1 MSDRSKYYILGAFL
15 LGIAAA
21 TAYNKRLAA
30 EKNNAASGQSLLAQQ
45 QNLLLQLAK
54 INDLDLLKKGLL
66 EIERSLAEGTGT
78 IKEGIEGCIGNTPL
92 IKIKSLS
99 EYTGCDILA
108 KAEVCG
114 SVLFINC
121 PTDA

>member
-1 MSDRSKYYILGAFL
+1 MSDRSRYYIVGAFL
-15 LGIAAA
+15 LGIAVTA
-21 TAYNKRLAA
+21 AYNKRLVG
-30 EKNNAASGQSLLAQQ
+30 EKNDAANSHSLLAQQ

-54 INDLDLLKKGLL
+54 VNDLEELKKGLL
-66 EIERSLAEGTGT
+66 GIERSLENGKRS

-108 KAEVCG
+108 KAEVCK
-114 SVLFINC
+114 SMVFTKCL
-121 PTDA
+121 TDV

>member
-1 MSDRSKYYILGAFL
+1 MSDRSRYYVLGAFL
-15 LGIAAA
+15 LGVTA
-21 TAYNKRLAA
+21 TAAYNKKLAA
-30 EKNNAASGQSLLAQQ
+30 EKNEAANSHSLLAQQ

-54 INDLDLLKKGLL
+54 VNDLEELKKGLL
-66 EIERSLAEGTGT
+66 EIERSLENGTGS

-108 KAEVCG
+108 KAEVWKFMCAI
-114 SVLFINC
+114 V
-121 PTDA
+121 DR